1 VAVGH
6 SHDHAHGGA
15 AAGHGHSHEIAQ
27 DADRG
32 KLGIALGLILG
43 FMAVEVA
50 VGIAASSLALL
61 SDAAHML
68 TDAAAIALA
77 LVAINLA
84 RRPARGAFTFGLKRA
99 EILSAQF
106 NGATLLVLGLLVVVE
121 GVRRVINPPDVEGAA
136 VLIVAL
142 VGVVVNL
149 AATWTLAS
157 ANRSS
162 LNIEGAY
169 QHLLTDLAAFIATAI
184 AGAVILL
191 TGFREADGIA
201 ALFVAAIMLYA
212 SFGLLRESGRIFLEA
227 APRGMD
233 VQEIGLALASASGVV
248 EVHDLHIW
256 EVSSG
261 FPALA
266 AHVVVGR
273 DCDCHQARLGL
284 QEILR
289 DRFAIAHTTLQMDH
303 EGGDLVQLEVR
314 CDEGLPVIK
323 AGAAADPPGARPR

>member
-1 VAVGH
+1 VGH
-6 SHDHAHGGA
+6 GHEHHGGHGHDHAIA
-15 AAGHGHSHEIAQ
+15 A
-27 DADRG
+27 DADRR
-32 KLGIALGLILG
+32 KLAIALALILG

-77 LVAINLA
+77 LVAIGLA
-84 RRPARGAFTFGLKRA
+84 QRPARGAFTFGLRRS

-106 NGATLLVLGLLVVVE
+106 NGATLLVLGLLIVVE
-121 GVRRVINPPDVEGAA
+121 GIRRLVNPPDVEGGA
-136 VLIVAL
+136 VLAVAL
-142 VGVVVNL
+142 LGIVVNL
-149 AATWTLAS
+149 AATWVLAS

-162 LNIEGAY
+162 LNVEGAY
-169 QHLLTDLAAFIATAI
+169 RHLVTDLAAFIATAI
-184 AGAVILL
+184 AGAVVLA

-201 ALFVAAIMLYA
+201 ALLVAAIMIYA
-212 SFGLLRESGRIFLEA
+212 SYGLLRESGRIFLEA

-233 VQEIGLALASASGVV
+233 VEQIGHALAASEGVV
-248 EVHDLHIW
+248 EVHDLHVW

-273 DCDCHQARLGL
+273 DCDCHHARVEL
-284 QEILR
+284 QTMLR
-289 DRFAIAHTTLQMDH
+289 DRFAIDHTTLQMDH
-303 EGGDLVQLEVR
+303 QGGDLVQLE
-314 CDEGLPVIK
+314 LP
-323 AGAAADPPGARPR
+323 PRSTSTG

>member
-1 VAVGH
+1 V
-6 SHDHAHGGA
+6 HAHAHVGDHGH
-15 AAGHGHSHEIAQ
+15 AGHGHSHEISA

-32 KLGIALGLILG
+32 KLAIALALIVG
-43 FMAVEVA
+43 FMVVEVV
-50 VGIAASSLALL
+50 VGILASSLALL

-77 LVAINLA
+77 LVAIRLA
-84 RRPARGAFTFGLKRA
+84 RRPAHGAYTFGLRRA

-106 NGATLLVLGLLVVVE
+106 NGATLLVLGLLVVLE
-121 GVRRVINPPDVEGAA
+121 GVRRLVDPPDVDGTP

-142 VGVVVNL
+142 VGVAVNL
-149 AATWTLAS
+149 AATWVLAR

-162 LNIEGAY
+162 LNVEGAY
-169 QHLLTDLAAFIATAI
+169 RHLVTDLAAFIATAI

-201 ALFVAAIMLYA
+201 ALLVAAIMLYA
-212 SFGLLRESGRIFLEA
+212 SYGLLRESGRIFLEA

-233 VQEIGLALASASGVV
+233 VDEIGLALAASPGIV
-248 EVHDLHIW
+248 EVHDLHVW

-273 DCDCHQARLGL
+273 DCDCHHARGEL
-284 QEILR
+284 QRLL
-289 DRFAIAHTTLQMDH
+289 FAQFGIEHTTLQMDH
-303 EGGDLVQLEVR
+303 VGGDLVQLEMH
-314 CDEGLPVIK
+314 DG
-323 AGAAADPPGARPR
+323 